1 MRAVRIRDDQFEQD
15 KEARE
20 EGSQNDR
27 RSYGQRARRA
37 EQNFEGRREQAQGAC
52 LLRDAP
58 GLDEFDRR
66 EDDHATVPDRGTG
79 RDAGRRGIE
88 LRETIRPGFGLLAR

>member
-1 MRAVRIRDDQFEQD
+1 MRTVRIRDDQFEQD

-37 EQNFEGRREQAQGAC
+37 QQNSEGRCEQAQGAG

-58 GLDEFDRR
+58 GFDEFDRR
-66 EDDHATVPDRGTG
+66 EDDHATVSDRGTG
-79 RDAGRRGIE
+79 RDAGRRRIVLG
-88 LRETIRPGFGLLAR
+88 ETIRPGFGLFAR